1 MSPTRPPPGR
11 PGLLCFAHAG
21 AGPSVFRAWAELFE
35 PEVDVVAVALPG
47 KEGRF
52 REPAP
57 AGLEALVEDLSQA
70 LSPRLEGRFA
80 LFGHSMGALVAYELA
95 RRLRRAGRAQ
105 PERLFVSA
113 FRAPH
118 VPDLRPALHALPDAL
133 LLAEM
138 RRLDGTPA
146 EVLGQPEL
154 MRALIPGLRADLAL
168 CERYRHRPE
177 PPLAVPITCL
187 GGLTDRRVS
196 RFELYAWR
204 LHTRADFRLRY
215 LPGGHFFPYQA
226 PSLVRRAV
234 YADLGIGSG
243 PGEGATA
250 GPGASPV
257 VGAGCGV
264 ATGPGLPPGCGA
276 EAGAR
281 RAEPNPTVGLPV
293 GSAR

>member
-1 MSPTRPPPGR
+1 MTQTRPPLGR
-11 PGLLCFAHAG
+11 PSLLCFPHAG
-21 AGPSVFRAWAELFE
+21 AGPSVFRAWTGLFE
-35 PEVDVVAVALPG
+35 PEVEVVAVALPG
-47 KEGRF
+47 KEARF
-52 REPAP
+52 REPVP
-57 AGLEALVEDLSQA
+57 AGLDALVDDLAQA
-70 LSPRLEGRFA
+70 LAPRLDGRFA

-118 VPDLRPALHALPDAL
+118 VPQLRPALHALPEAL

-138 RRLDGTPA
+138 HRLDGTPA

-234 YADLGIGSG
+234 CADLGL
-243 PGEGATA
+243 ARD
-250 GPGASPV
+250 
-257 VGAGCGV
+257 VGAD
-264 ATGPGLPPGCGA
+264 A
-276 EAGAR
+276 EAAIPAGNAR
-281 RAEPNPTVGLPV
+281 
-293 GSAR
+293 